1 MTPAYPPRCPVCGER
16 VYPLELTSAYR
27 APAPPADDWHWEA
40 RCWLGHLVQPLPD
53 QLTLF

>member
-1 MTPAYPPRCPVCGER
+1 MTPAFPTRCPACGER
-16 VYPLELTSAYR
+16 VYPLELTTSYR
-27 APAPPADDWHWEA
+27 APAPPTDDWHWVA